1 MQSLIKRKTTFLW
14 AGLLLL
20 FVALASDSL
29 LFPLLRDSYIN
40 RKVKAVQTAL
50 HSREIEADNLLTQLR
65 DSMPEE
71 IFNHAEHFINI
82 SREKHIFLY
91 VYSHNQLIFWT
102 NNTVFPTAL
111 HPDKK
116 DIIQELPNGI
126 YLQKNV
132 SQDELDYIALIP
144 IKYQYSF
151 QNQYLQNK
159 FSLTNCEKTDFN
171 IFKKTIKGSFPLY
184 SLNKEY
190 LSSLKAYTVANTFG
204 WIAWV
209 YLAGL
214 CFIFIFLHIT
224 IEQEIKKRNKLKAL
238 TLYFFALLIFVFTW
252 KIYRRPEAMFSWLLF
267 SPKLFASSIIFPS
280 LGDLLLFTGFLS
292 WSIWILTRF
301 RVSYLPF
308 SQRVKILILAV
319 FMIAVFFFGSM
330 IETAAR
336 SLIFDSSI
344 SFDPGNIFSLDRF
357 SFIGFFIVFGLI
369 IGFSLLSIRFIKRIK
384 STFPVRDNALY
395 FFAICMTIAALLL
408 WLIDKLH
415 WASFLFTILTLG
427 GIYLFSARER
437 IKPGRTFTYLLL
449 LSTLFTS
456 YLFAQYN
463 GLKDKEGQRV
473 VASRLV
479 SERDPVVEYLY
490 GDIYKSIR
498 KDNYIQNYFFNPITI
513 QGFLKKRIEH
523 IYFSGYLSKYDLEV
537 YTYTMNGEPFKGNYD
552 KPLQFFRDLLATG
565 DVAMTRAEGNLFFI
579 NTYSGLPAYISE
591 IKIAPE
597 GIQLGTM
604 ILVFQQKAF
613 YEESVYPE
621 LLLSEELQR
630 YKTLD
635 QYSYAI
641 YTNNRLLT
649 QQGEY
654 AYPEIINASLK
665 SDTTFKFIK
674 KKGFSH
680 LIHKLG
686 PGQLVVVSK
695 KINTLLYYFATFF
708 FFLFFFSMACV
719 ITYFLYLLYG
729 QAFSLPASRK
739 FLYNKMRTISWRN
752 ISFRTK
758 VIASVNASIILALLL
773 IGVVT
778 VKYITYR
785 YNKDE
790 LSKLRSTTRSI
801 ASRLEEHLRNTQQP
815 APMAD
820 DELIEQLKTLSG
832 NFQMDINIFDLDGN
846 LLVSSQPAIYERGII
861 QRKIEPRAYQA
872 LVGDYQSEVVQEE
885 NIGSLNYTAS
895 YMPVRNATN
904 QISGFLNLPFFSKER
919 ELNDEISSFLL
930 ALINLYMLLFLV
942 LLILSFFISNA
953 LTAPLN
959 IIREHLRNTRL
970 TSGNEL
976 ISWKNNDEIGKLISE
991 YNHMVLELEE
1001 SAQRLAE
1008 SEREGAWKE
1017 MARQVAHEIKNPLT
1031 PMKLNI
1037 QQLQRAW
1044 QENSERLPQLFEKVT
1059 SLLIRQIDTLSQIAT
1074 EFSNFAKMPHN
1085 NPVKLDINVAVQQ
1098 AADLFQHEKGTE
1110 ITAFLYPERLCAFVD
1125 PNQFSRVM
1133 NNLIK
1138 NAIQAIPED
1147 KKGLI
1152 TLITTKDENNPD
1164 KNIKIEVRDNG
1175 TGIPDEL
1182 KNKIFIPNF
1191 STKSSGMG
1199 LGLAIVKNIIS
1210 DSGGRI
1216 WFETSPGEGTSFFIT
1231 LPVFSTENMVG

>member
-1 MQSLIKRKTTFLW
+1 MKSLINGKNKFLW

-20 FVALASDSL
+20 FIAMAADSL
-29 LFPLLRDSYIN
+29 FFPLIKDRYIN
-40 RKVKAVQTAL
+40 RKVEGVQRAL
-50 HSREIEADNLLTQLR
+50 NTREAEADKLLIQLR
-65 DSMPEE
+65 DTMPEE
-71 IFNHAEHFINI
+71 IFNNAEYYIKL
-82 SREKHIFLY
+82 SKEKHIFLY

-102 NNTVFPTAL
+102 DNSVFPTAL

-126 YLQKNV
+126 YLQKSISNG
-132 SQDELDYIALIP
+132 ELDYIALIP
-144 IKYQYSF
+144 IKYQFSL
-151 QNQYLQNK
+151 QNQYLHNK
-159 FSLTNCEKTDFN
+159 FALINCEKTDFN
-171 IFKKTIKGSFPLY
+171 IFKKDIKGSFPLY
-184 SLNKEY
+184 SRNNEY
-190 LSSLKAYTVANTFG
+190 LCSLKAYTVANSFD

-209 YLAGL
+209 FLAGL
-214 CFIFIFLHIT
+214 TLIFIFLHIT
-224 IEQEIKKRNKLKAL
+224 IESNIFRQRKLKAL
-238 TLYFFALLIFVFTW
+238 LIYLAASAIFIFIW
-252 KIYRRPEAMFSWLLF
+252 KFYRRPEALFNWPLF
-267 SPKLFASSIIFPS
+267 SPKLFASSVIFPS

-292 WSIWILTRF
+292 WTIWILTRF
-301 RVSYLPF
+301 RISYLPL
-308 SQRVKILILAV
+308 SHKAKIFVLAV
-319 FMIAVFFFGSM
+319 FMIVIFFFGSM
-330 IETAAR
+330 IETAAQ

-344 SFDPGNIFSLDRF
+344 SFDPGNIFSLGRY

-369 IGFSLLSIRFIKRIK
+369 IGFLLLSRRFIKRIK
-384 STFPVRDNALY
+384 ATFPHKDNALY
-395 FFAICMTIAALLL
+395 FFVICISIAVILL
-408 WLIDKLH
+408 WLSNRFH
-415 WASFLFTILTLG
+415 WAAFGFTLLTLG
-427 GIYLFSARER
+427 GLYFSAAKER
-437 IKPGRTFTYLLL
+437 VKAGRTVFYLLL
-449 LSTLFTS
+449 ISTLFTS
-456 YLFAQYN
+456 YIFSEYN
-463 GLKDKEGQRV
+463 ELKQRERQRV
-473 VASRLV
+473 LASRLV
-479 SERDPVVEYLY
+479 SERDPVAEYLFA
-490 GDIYKSIR
+490 DIYRSIR
-498 KDNYIQNYFFNPITI
+498 NDNYVQNYFFNPITA

-523 IYFSGYLSKYDLEV
+523 VYFSGYLSKYDLEIYS
-537 YTYTMNGEPFKGNYD
+537 YTLNGAPFKGNYD
-552 KPLQFFRDLLATG
+552 KPLDFFKDLLATG
-565 DVAMTRAEGNLFFI
+565 DVAMARAGGNLFFI

-591 IKIAPE
+591 IEIE
-597 GIQLGTM
+597 RDGLQIGTLV
-604 ILVFQQKAF
+604 LVFQQKAF
-613 YEESVYPE
+613 YEESIYPE

-630 YKTLD
+630 YETMD
-635 QYSYAI
+635 QFSYAI
-641 YTNNRLLT
+641 YSNNRLVT

-654 AYPEIINASLK
+654 AYPEIINATLK
-665 SDTTFKFIK
+665 SDTAFKFVK
-674 KKGFSH
+674 KKGFNH
-680 LIHKLG
+680 LVHKLA

-695 KINTLLYYFATFF
+695 KINTLLYYFASFF
-708 FFLFFFSMACV
+708 FFLFFFSVACV
-719 ITYFLYLLYG
+719 ISYLIYLFYGYVFSVPSSRQVLYG
-729 QAFSLPASRK
+729 KLRSL
-739 FLYNKMRTISWRN
+739 SWRN

-758 VIASVNASIILALLL
+758 VLVSINISIILALLL
-773 IGVVT
+773 IGFVT
-778 VKYITYR
+778 IKYITYR

-790 LSKLRSTTRSI
+790 LGKLRTTTRSI
-801 ASRLEEHLRNTQQP
+801 TSRLEEQLRNSQLP
-815 APMAD
+815 APAAD
-820 DELIEQLKTLSG
+820 DELIELVKTLSG
-832 NFQMDINIFDLDGN
+832 TYQMDINIFDVDGN

-861 QRKIEPRAYQA
+861 QRKINPSAYQQ
-872 LVGDYQSEVVQEE
+872 LVGNYESEVVQEE
-885 NIGSLNYTAS
+885 NIGSLNYTSS
-895 YMPVRNATN
+895 YMPVRNAAN

-942 LLILSFFISNA
+942 LLTLSFIISNA

-976 ISWKNNDEIGKLISE
+976 ISWKNNDEIGKLIGE

-1098 AADLFQHEKGTE
+1098 SSDLFQNEKEAE
-1110 ITAFLYPERLCAFVD
+1110 ITTFLYPEPLYAFVD

-1138 NAIQAIPED
+1138 NAIQAIPEN

-1152 TLITTKDENNPD
+1152 TLITTKDENND

-1175 TGIPDEL
+1175 TGIPEEL

-1199 LGLAIVKNIIS
+1199 LGLAIVKNIIQ

-1231 LPVFSTENMVG
+1231 LPVFSAENMVG